1 MRYYDCT
8 IAFHRHKRVKTV
20 EETTERRR
28 IMLNKNEII
37 GLSALGS
44 VLEKKGKNYFFI
56 LVSNEPLNLD
66 EQAYLYRLDTV
77 GEIILAYLIA
87 LRSLN
92 GNSTL
97 FQFEDQDFLQGVKYG
112 CHLLMLPYYKI
123 AEIMKSPN
131 DDKCDCPSCRKMI
144 NSQ

>member
-1 MRYYDCT
+1 M
-8 IAFHRHKRVKTV
+8 
-20 EETTERRR
+20 
-28 IMLNKNEII
+28 NEII

-97 FQFEDQDFLQGVKYG
+97 FQFR
-112 CHLLMLPYYKI
+112 
-123 AEIMKSPN
+123 
-131 DDKCDCPSCRKMI
+131 DKTSFKE
-144 NSQ
+144 